1 MATEPTGAEPLPALR
16 CPPVRRWQV
25 GAVEVTRVADP
36 DFALVLPSEPATA
49 AAVEERTWLGPHWV
63 QPDGSLVVGSSAIL
77 VRTPSA
83 NVVVDPWLAFDD
95 PAKLAPRLAAL
106 RGAGVDPADVDL
118 VINSH
123 IDGVGAN
130 AHTDGSPA
138 FPNARYLIP
147 AAEVEDLREGV
158 HGELGRATDGQHPLV
173 GLLEHG
179 VVEPV
184 VGGEQPLP
192 GLHLE
197 EAPGHNRGNVV
208 VWIDSG
214 GEQAVVVGH
223 TFLHPAQIADPDSD
237 RGDRDPVVLAATR
250 RALLE
255 RCAETGALLVGP
267 LFADPGAGLV
277 RDTPLG
283 WELVAA
289 L

>member
-1 MATEPTGAEPLPALR
+1 
-16 CPPVRRWQV
+16 VRRWQV

-36 DFALVLPSEPATA
+36 GFELVLPNDPDTA
-49 AAVEERTWLGPHWV
+49 AALAPRTWLGPHWV
-63 QPDGSLVVGSSAIL
+63 EPDQSLIIGSSAIV

-83 NVVVDPWLAFDD
+83 SVVFDPFLAFDD

-106 RGAGVDPADVDL
+106 RAAGVDPADVDL

-147 AAEVEDLREGV
+147 AAEVEDLQDGT
-158 HGELGRATDGQHPLV
+158 HGELARQADGQHPLV

-179 VVEPV
+179 CVEPV

-197 EAPGHNRGNVV
+197 DAPGHNRGNVV
-208 VWIDSG
+208 LWIDSG

-223 TFLHPAQIADPDSD
+223 VFLHPAQIADPASD
-237 RGDRDPVVLAATR
+237 RGDRDPAALAATR

-255 RCAETGALLVGP
+255 RCADSGALLVGP
-267 LFADPGAGLV
+267 LFADPGAGWV
-277 RDTPLG
+277 RDLADG
-283 WELVAA
+283 WALEAA

>member
-1 MATEPTGAEPLPALR
+1 
-16 CPPVRRWQV
+16 VRRWQV

-36 DFALVLPSEPATA
+36 GFELVLPNDPDTA
-49 AAVEERTWLGPHWV
+49 AALAPRTWLGPHWV
-63 QPDGSLVVGSSAIL
+63 EPDQSLIIGSSAIV

-83 NVVVDPWLAFDD
+83 SVVFDPFLAFDD

-106 RGAGVDPADVDL
+106 RADL

-147 AAEVEDLREGV
+147 AAEVEDLQDGT
-158 HGELGRATDGQHPLV
+158 HGELARQADGQHPLV

-179 VVEPV
+179 CVEPV

-197 EAPGHNRGNVV
+197 DAPGHNRGNVV
-208 VWIDSG
+208 LWIDSG

-223 TFLHPAQIADPDSD
+223 VFLHPAQIADPSSD
-237 RGDRDPVVLAATR
+237 RGDRDPAALAATR

-255 RCAETGALLVGP
+255 RCADSGALLVGP
-267 LFADPGAGLV
+267 LFADPGAGWV
-277 RDTPLG
+277 RDLADG
-283 WELVAA
+283 WALEAA

>member
-1 MATEPTGAEPLPALR
+1 V
-16 CPPVRRWQV
+16 PPVQRWQV
-25 GAVEVTRVADP
+25 GAIEVTRVADP
-36 DFALVLPSEPATA
+36 GFELVLPSEPASA
-49 AAVEERTWLGPHWV
+49 AALAGRDWLTPHWV
-63 QPDGSLVVGSSAIL
+63 LADGSLVVGSSAIL

-83 NVVVDPWLAFDD
+83 NVVVDPFLAFDD

-106 RGAGVDPADVDL
+106 RAAGMDPADVQL
-118 VINSH
+118 VVNSH

-147 AAEVEDLREGV
+147 AAEVEDLQDGV
-158 HGELGRATDGQHPLV
+158 HGELQAATDGQHPLV

-184 VGGEQPLP
+184 HGGEQPVP

-197 EAPGHNRGNVV
+197 DAPGHNRGNVV

-223 TFLHPAQIADPDSD
+223 TFLHPAQIADPTSD
-237 RGDRDPVVLAATR
+237 RGDRDPAMLAATR
-250 RALLE
+250 QALLE
-255 RCAETGALLVGP
+255 RCADTGALLIGP
-267 LFADPGAGLV
+267 LFADPGAGRV
-277 RDTPLG
+277 RDTDLG
-283 WELVAA
+283 WSLVAER
-289 L
+289 